1 MKIGLWRI
9 TPTACSAPVARERR
23 RLLIEPA
30 RLSAETCS
38 IALLDSERHY
48 LRRVL
53 RLRIGDQVDVVNG
66 QGDLWTVTLDAG
78 GDRLLMAGDSNR
90 PQRSQPR
97 PTPLL
102 GLAVA
107 LIRRDSDV
115 WIRMACELGIDR
127 IQPVVADRCVPQAE
141 RREDRWQT
149 IVHESVE
156 QCERLWAPTLLPAV
170 DMEAWLDGVDG
181 RVAMAVTR
189 EESTPELSTW
199 LVTDPS
205 VSPTWLLVGPEGG
218 WSQEEHHWVETG
230 RVQPV
235 ALGDNILRSSTAAV
249 RGAVEM
255 VRWRESHCRA

>member
-1 MKIGLWRI
+1 MTIGPWRI

-30 RLSAETCS
+30 RLAGKTNS
-38 IALLDSERHY
+38 IALLESERHY

-53 RLRIGDQVDVVNG
+53 RLRIGEQVDVVNG
-66 QGDLWTVTLDAG
+66 QGDLWTVTLDS
-78 GDRLLMAGDSNR
+78 GDRLLMAGDSKR

-97 PTPLL
+97 QAPLL

-107 LIRRDSDV
+107 VIRRDRDV

-156 QCERLWAPTLLPAV
+156 QC
-170 DMEAWLDGVDG
+170 
-181 RVAMAVTR
+181 
-189 EESTPELSTW
+189 
-199 LVTDPS
+199 
-205 VSPTWLLVGPEGG
+205 
-218 WSQEEHHWVETG
+218 
-230 RVQPV
+230 
-235 ALGDNILRSSTAAV
+235 
-249 RGAVEM
+249 
-255 VRWRESHCRA
+255 

>member
-1 MKIGLWRI
+1 MTIGRWRI

-30 RLSAETCS
+30 RLAGETYS

-66 QGDLWTVTLDAG
+66 QGDLWTVTLDA

-115 WIRMACELGIDR
+115 WIRMACELGID
-127 IQPVVADRCVPQAE
+127 PDSA
-141 RREDRWQT
+141 
-149 IVHESVE
+149 
-156 QCERLWAPTLLPAV
+156 
-170 DMEAWLDGVDG
+170 
-181 RVAMAVTR
+181 
-189 EESTPELSTW
+189 
-199 LVTDPS
+199 
-205 VSPTWLLVGPEGG
+205 
-218 WSQEEHHWVETG
+218 
-230 RVQPV
+230 
-235 ALGDNILRSSTAAV
+235 SS
-249 RGAVEM
+249 G
-255 VRWRESHCRA
+255 

>member
-78 GDRLLMAGDSNR
+78 DRLLMAGDSNR

-127 IQPVVADRCVPQAE
+127 IQPVLADRCVPQAE

-156 QCERLWAPTLLPAV
+156 QCERLWAPTLLPAI